1 MLARLDRYGPVNSHD
16 VLKLLAL
23 VAMTV
28 DHLGA
33 YIFVEDLWWRSIG
46 RSFIPVWFFLVGYA
60 PHTRNHPSLWIGAL
74 IVAAVT
80 AMTYTAFFPLNVLFT
95 IIICRYVLT
104 VATRH
109 DWITRY
115 PAEVMVACL
124 LFYIVTMPLFE
135 YGTLA
140 VAFAAFGRMVRDGA
154 PQKQR
159 LAVMVVLTLAYGF
172 SQIAAFAFSVSQSVV
187 VMAMAML
194 CTSMLFMFTIK
205 EVNLPSAIAWPTKLL
220 SRYSLEYYVLHRC
233 ALKCI
238 AAFVLGT
245 APAAFTWMAL

>member
-23 VAMTV
+23 IAMTV
-28 DHLGA
+28 DHVGA
-33 YIFVEDLWWRSIG
+33 YIFVDDLWWRAAG

-60 PHTRNHPSLWIGAL
+60 PHTRTHPSLWAGAL
-74 IVAAVT
+74 IVAGVT

-95 IIICRYVLT
+95 IIICRYALT
-104 VATRH
+104 LAARH

-115 PAEVMVACL
+115 PAEVMIACV

-140 VAFAAFGRMVRDGA
+140 VAFAVFGRMVRDHA
-154 PQKQR
+154 PQQQR
-159 LAVMVVLTLAYGF
+159 LTVMVVLTLAYAC
-172 SQIAAFAFSVSQSVV
+172 SQ
-187 VMAMAML
+187 VMAFEFTVVQSAMVLVMAML
-194 CTSMLFMFTIK
+194 CTSLLFMFTIK
-205 EVNLPSAIAWPTKLL
+205 HVPMPAPMAWPVKLL

-245 APAAFTWMAL
+245 APAAFTWVAL

>member
-1 MLARLDRYGPVNSHD
+1 MLSRLDRYGPVNSHD
-16 VLKLLAL
+16 VVKLLAL
-23 VAMTV
+23 IAMTV

-33 YIFVEDLWWRSIG
+33 YLFFEDVWWRCLG

-60 PHTRNHPSLWIGAL
+60 PHTRTHPSLWIGAL

-80 AMTYTAFFPLNVLFT
+80 AITYTPFLPLNVLFT
-95 IIICRYVLT
+95 IIICRYALT
-104 VATRH
+104 LATRH
-109 DWITRY
+109 DWITRH

-140 VAFAAFGRMVRDGA
+140 LAFAVFGRMVRDQA
-154 PQKQR
+154 PQTQR
-159 LAVMVVLTLAYGF
+159 ITAMIVLTLAYAF
-172 SQIAAFAFSVSQSVV
+172 SQIAAFDFTLLQVAVV
-187 VMAMAML
+187 FVMTMA
-194 CTSMLFMFTIK
+194 CTSMLMMFTIRQ
-205 EVNLPSAIAWPTKLL
+205 VSMPPAVAWPVKLL

-245 APAAFTWMAL
+245 APAAFTWM